1 MFPKTKEFIKSCS
14 IALAYNSYNYI
25 IATTKCTALSSIMLC
40 LYYTPE
46 KVYYEG
52 IVLLPSF
59 PHCIKT
65 VFVVNISKGSVLN
78 LIAVAFTM
86 GKLRENDL
94 LLTTLLDSSCS
105 QQSSIS

>member
-1 MFPKTKEFIKSCS
+1 MSSCILFPKTKEFIKSCS

-86 GKLRENDL
+86 G
-94 LLTTLLDSSCS
+94 SSERMICY
-105 QQSSIS
+105 